1 MASILTLTLN
11 PTIDVSTSVGRLEP
25 IRKLRCG
32 PALRQPGGGGINV
45 ARVVRRLG
53 SDVVAVY
60 PAGGLIGA
68 LLRKLTDAEGVQ
80 SRTVAIAEESRED
93 FTVSEEA
100 SGEQYRFVLPGPQ
113 LSEQE
118 WRSCLNQVSS
128 FEAPLAF
135 IVASGSL
142 PPGVPPDFFSVL
154 ADIARTT
161 GAKLVID
168 GTKPVLQAALRKG
181 VHLIKP
187 NLRELRDLMD
197 EPLECKS
204 DWIDACRRLVAA
216 GGAEFVALT
225 LAERGALLVGR
236 EEAWF
241 AAGLPVKLVS
251 AVGAGDSFLGAFVW
265 ALSNGQVPREALRHA
280 IAAGSA
286 ALLTP
291 ATDLCSADDVERL
304 LGQVVVEPI

>member
-11 PTIDVSTSVGRLEP
+11 PVIDVSTSVARLEP
-25 IRKLRCG
+25 IHKLRCG
-32 PALRQPGGGGINV
+32 PVQRDPGGGGINV

-80 SRTVAIAEESRED
+80 SRTVAIAEETRED
-93 FTVSEEA
+93 FTVFEEENA
-100 SGEQYRFVLPGPQ
+100 QQYRFVLPGPQ
-113 LSEQE
+113 LSEAE
-118 WRSCLNQVSS
+118 WRACLETISS
-128 FEAPLAF
+128 FDGPLSF

-142 PPGVPPDFFSVL
+142 PPGVPPDVFGVL
-154 ADIARTT
+154 ADAAKAK
-161 GAKLVID
+161 GAKLVVD
-168 GTKPVLQAALRKG
+168 GTKPVLQAALEKG

-187 NLRELRDLMD
+187 NLREMRDLMD
-197 EPLECKS
+197 EPLAGKPE
-204 DWIDACRRLVAA
+204 WIDACRRLVAA
-216 GGAEFVALT
+216 GGTELVALT
-225 LAERGALLVGR
+225 LAEGGALLVGR
-236 EEAWF
+236 EQAWF
-241 AAGLPVKLVS
+241 AEGLPVKMVS

-265 ALSNGQVPREALRHA
+265 AMSRGHPPQEALRHG

-291 ATDLCSADDVERL
+291 ATDLCLKADVERL
-304 LGQVVVEPI
+304 LPGVKVVPV